1 MAAPAKT
8 IHTFRPTADQDHG
21 QQVRDER
28 DRHIIRHDF
37 DDRRRMNVSERLAEG
52 RGFWRGAFVGLSIG
66 AAGGIVASAGI
77 ANMWTP
83 QILQTVQNSAV
94 IAQTLAGVDAG
105 HSVSNVH
112 SDTPASTQFAT
123 PPAGPAGSSSR

>member
-8 IHTFRPTADQDHG
+8 IHTFRPTGDQDLG

-28 DRHIIRHDF
+28 ERHVIRHDF

-83 QILQTVQNSAV
+83 QVLQTVQNSAV
-94 IAQTLAGVDAG
+94 IAQTLAGVDAARAVPAV
-105 HSVSNVH
+105 HH
-112 SDTPASTQFAT
+112 SDDAPQYT
-123 PPAGPAGSSSR
+123 PPSGPAGSSSR